1 MAVVC
6 ETWRI
11 YRHVTEDRETVCT
24 LFESLVRETV
34 CTLIESLVR
43 ETVCTLIESLFRE
56 TVCTLF
62 ESLVRETVCTLFE
75 SLVTPVTYKHLN
87 HLYNVQCPTVY
98 SKFKFVSLDFQ

>member
-24 LFESLVRETV
+24 LFESLVA
-34 CTLIESLVR
+34 
-43 ETVCTLIESLFRE
+43 
-56 TVCTLF
+56 
-62 ESLVRETVCTLFE
+62 
-75 SLVTPVTYKHLN
+75 PVTYKHLN
-87 HLYNVQCPTVY
+87 HLYNVQCPTVC